1 MYAFE
6 GLPSRS
12 ERSHPTTNRIGKA
25 LHCIRISIME
35 SKKTV
40 RVERSAG
47 GAVVELRDGKPFLA
61 MIATKNRSRWGLP
74 KGAAFERETR
84 EEAAVREVREETGL
98 RAEVIEPLE
107 TIEYFFRAGD
117 VLIHKYVDFFL
128 MAYRGGDLEPQLEE
142 VDDAAWF
149 PLEEALERSSFASE
163 KKMLE
168 TFAATWSG
176 MTDEEKA
183 RFIAA

>member
-1 MYAFE
+1 MYAFGQPE
-6 GLPSRS
+6 SPSRQP
-12 ERSHPTTNRIGKA
+12 HPTCDAGR
-25 LHCIRISIME
+25 CIRIAAME
-35 SKKTV
+35 SRKTV

-74 KGAAFERETR
+74 KGAALERETR
-84 EEAAVREVREETGL
+84 EEAAVREVAEETGL
-98 RAEVIEPLE
+98 RAEIVEPLE

-128 MAYRGGDLEPQLEE
+128 MAYRGGELQPQLEE

-163 KKMLE
+163 KRMLE
-168 TFAATWSG
+168 KLASIWSG
-176 MTDEEKA
+176 MNEEERA
-183 RFIAA
+183 RFRAG